1 MARKL
6 GRPLDGEPKN
16 VTAIVLITESQSKK
30 LKHYCDK
37 FEMSRSELV
46 RKLLEDFFE
55 KQERRK

>member
-1 MARKL
+1 MPKKL
-6 GRPLDGEPKN
+6 GRPIKGEPKN
-16 VTAIVLITESQSKK
+16 VVASILITESMSKR
-30 LKHYCDK
+30 LDCYCDK